1 MGIRNFYLRVHVT
14 ISEMPSIA
22 DVPFSDDL
30 TRNRALLDLTVERNQ
45 DLQSEAEL
53 HSKSPIPCEASLKT
67 SDMQQLSSA
76 GPRP

>member
-14 ISEMPSIA
+14 ISGMPSIA

-30 TRNRALLDLTVERNQ
+30 TRNRPPLDLTVERNQ

-53 HSKSPIPCEASLKT
+53 
-67 SDMQQLSSA
+67 
-76 GPRP
+76 R

>member
-53 HSKSPIPCEASLKT
+53 
-67 SDMQQLSSA
+67 
-76 GPRP
+76 R